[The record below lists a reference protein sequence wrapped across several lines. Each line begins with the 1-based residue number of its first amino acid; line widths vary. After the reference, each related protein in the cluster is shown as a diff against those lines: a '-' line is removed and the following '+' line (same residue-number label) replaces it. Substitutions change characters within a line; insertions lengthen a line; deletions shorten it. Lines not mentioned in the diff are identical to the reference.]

1 MNYIEREIANKKKWT
16 DAFGAITDSSGIY
29 ILRRGD
35 EDGIKY
41 AYIGQSNHIL
51 TRLGQ
56 HLDGYQHID
65 LSLKK
70 HGLYSPDNRTGWHLD
85 VFNFPIEELDDMERH
100 YIKFCAERGYQLRNK
115 TAGGQDKGK
124 STASRPTSPQK
135 ATTTAWRK
143 ARKTQRKSWQHSLK
157 NISMPTSKV
166 SRTKSKNAS

>member
-29 ILRRGD
+29 ILRRMD
-35 EDGIKY
+35 EDGIKF
-41 AYIGQSNHIL
+41 AYIGQAKHIL

-70 HGLYSPDNRTGWHLD
+70 HACIRQTTGQVGTWMYLTS
-85 VFNFPIEELDDMERH
+85 
-100 YIKFCAERGYQLRNK
+100 QLKNWTIWSDTTSSFAPTGAISCEIRRQADK
-115 TAGGQDKGK
+115 TRE
-124 STASRPTSPQK
+124 STASRQTSPQK